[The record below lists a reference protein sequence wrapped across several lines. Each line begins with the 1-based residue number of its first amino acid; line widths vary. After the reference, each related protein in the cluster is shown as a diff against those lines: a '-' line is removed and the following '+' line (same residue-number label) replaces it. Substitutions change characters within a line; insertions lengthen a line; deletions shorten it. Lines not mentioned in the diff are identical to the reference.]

1 MARKAQVRHPDFT
14 IVFRKDRNGYEGWH
28 SGKAEA
34 FRPTVE
40 KVNLFFQK
48 KYGKVGALL
57 TDVLPSGSIVRVYNL
72 PVVEPVAK
80 APKAPK
86 AAKPSQAQAEA
97 KAEALSEG
105 RSNKGKRVASIL
117 EPEDFEETDL
127 DPLALL

>member
-1 MARKAQVRHPDFT
+1 MARKAAVRFPDFT
-14 IVFRKDRNGYEGWH
+14 IVHRKDRNGYEGWYG
-28 SGKAEA
+28 GKAEA
-34 FRPTVE
+34 FRKTAAKVE
-40 KVNLFFQK
+40 AFFMK
-48 KYGKVGALL
+48 KYGQPGTVV
-57 TDVLPSGSIVRVYNL
+57 DNVRTYDL

-86 AAKPSQAQAEA
+86 APKPSQAQAEA

>member
-14 IVFRKDRNGYEGWH
+14 IVFRKDRNGYEGWYG
-28 SGKAEA
+28 GKAEA
-34 FRPTVE
+34 FRKTAAKVE
-40 KVNLFFQK
+40 AFFMK
-48 KYGKVGALL
+48 KYGKPG
-57 TDVLPSGSIVRVYNL
+57 TVLENVRTYNL

-80 APKAPK
+80 ASKAPK
-86 AAKPSQAQAEA
+86 VAKPSQAQAEA

-105 RSNKGKRVASIL
+105 RSNKGKRVAPVL

>member
-1 MARKAQVRHPDFT
+1 MARKAAVRFPDFT
-14 IVFRKDRNGYEGWH
+14 IVHRKDRNGYEGWYG
-28 SGKAEA
+28 GKAEA
-34 FRPTVE
+34 FRKTAAKVE
-40 KVNLFFQK
+40 AFFQK
-48 KYGKVGALL
+48 KYGQPGTV
-57 TDVLPSGSIVRVYNL
+57 VENVRTYDL